1 MKVSLDDLELQQAA
15 PAANP
20 KQKPVTGMKRTRDDN
35 VKSELDLRGTNLE
48 EALMET
54 DRFIDEAFL
63 ANLGQ
68 VYIIHGKGTGIL
80 RSGIQDYLRKHK
92 HIKSYRLGNYGEGGN
107 GVTVAELE

>member
-1 MKVSLDDLELQQAA
+1 
-15 PAANP
+15 
-20 KQKPVTGMKRTRDDN
+20 
-35 VKSELDLRGTNLE
+35 
-48 EALMET
+48 MET

-80 RSGIQDYLRKHK
+80 RSGIQDYLRKHR